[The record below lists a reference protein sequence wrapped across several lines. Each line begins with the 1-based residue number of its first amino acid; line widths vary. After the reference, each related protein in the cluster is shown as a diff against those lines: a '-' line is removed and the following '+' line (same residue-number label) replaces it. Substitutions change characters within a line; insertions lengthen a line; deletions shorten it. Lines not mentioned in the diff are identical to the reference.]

1 MRHQSPDPHRRSLA
15 LSSRPQSNTSPEVLR
30 SSSHRSVASDPLVAH
45 RRTAVRESALV
56 RVCCSAIAARPSAV
70 RCQRCGSAY
79 TPVVYACQRWELE
92 ELISREL
99 PARLHSTAI
108 YATCGLIQEQSAI
121 LQGVTARTVRSR
133 LAEIRK
139 VLDPQSNVY
148 AIIYEALLSCLDKP
162 RGAQSQ
168 LELAG

>member
-1 MRHQSPDPHRRSLA
+1 MMNRCHRVKPCFVHGDDNEKQNA
-15 LSSRPQSNTSPEVLR
+15 LEQVGYVPII
-30 SSSHRSVASDPLVAH
+30 H
-45 RRTAVRESALV
+45 AV
-56 RVCCSAIAARPSAV
+56 
-70 RCQRCGSAY
+70 
-79 TPVVYACQRWELE
+79 QRWECE
-92 ELISREL
+92 QLIEREL
-99 PARLHSTAI
+99 PAHLRATAI

-139 VLDPQSNVY
+139 VLDPQTNIY
-148 AIIYEALLSCLDKP
+148 AVVCEALSSCLDKP